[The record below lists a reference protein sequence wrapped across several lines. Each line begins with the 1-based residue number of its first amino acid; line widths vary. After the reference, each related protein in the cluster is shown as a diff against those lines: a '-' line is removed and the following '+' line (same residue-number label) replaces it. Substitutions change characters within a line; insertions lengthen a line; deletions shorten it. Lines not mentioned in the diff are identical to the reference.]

1 MRHKKKGSPLNRTQG
16 HRRALVSNMV
26 TSLID
31 KERIRTTKAKARE
44 IRPVAEKM
52 ITFAKRGDLHARRQA
67 LRIIKDK
74 DVVAKLF
81 TVIAERFKQRP
92 GGYTRILKLDNRLGD
107 NAPMAILELLPEE
120 MKRRAGSRKRR
131 SKKTRSEAPDAQPQV
146 QKQEAAEVAAEEPQA
161 PEVAV
166 VEEAPVEVEA
176 AAEMAVEEAPV
187 EEKAEAAAEEAVA
200 DAPVEEEKAEAPAEE
215 AKSEEEEKKE

>member
-1 MRHKKKGSPLNRTQG
+1 
-16 HRRALVSNMV
+16 MV

-92 GGYTRILKLDNRLGD
+92 GGYTRILKTGQPVLGIMPRWRLS
-107 NAPMAILELLPEE
+107 NCCP
-120 MKRRAGSRKRR
+120 RK
-131 SKKTRSEAPDAQPQV
+131 
-146 QKQEAAEVAAEEPQA
+146 
-161 PEVAV
+161 
-166 VEEAPVEVEA
+166 
-176 AAEMAVEEAPV
+176 
-187 EEKAEAAAEEAVA
+187 
-200 DAPVEEEKAEAPAEE
+200 
-215 AKSEEEEKKE
+215 